1 MHFMYLYVM
10 KKGRP
15 SQTPK
20 KLKDGYYMS
29 ITLKNTKK
37 PIRIMR
43 ETIEEIQHAK
53 MKFKNQNFQY
63 IGQVEKDF
71 WIDGVNKG
79 KPTT

>member
-1 MHFMYLYVM
+1 MM

-15 SQTPK
+15 SRAPK

-43 ETIEEIQHAK
+43 ETIEEIEHAK
-53 MKFKNQNFQY
+53 VKFKNQNFQY
-63 IGQVEKDF
+63 IGQVEKNF

>member
-1 MHFMYLYVM
+1 MM

-15 SQTPK
+15 SQAPK
-20 KLKDGYYMS
+20 KLKNGYYMS

-43 ETIEEIQHAK
+43 ETLEEIQHAK
-53 MKFKNQNFQY
+53 VKFKNQNLQY
-63 IGQVEKDF
+63 IGQVKNNF

-79 KPTT
+79 KRTT

>member
-1 MHFMYLYVM
+1 M

-15 SQTPK
+15 AKAQK

-29 ITLKNTKK
+29 ITLKNSKN

-43 ETIEEIQHAK
+43 ETIEGVEHAK
-53 MKFKNQNFQY
+53 VKFKNQNFQF
-63 IGQVEKDF
+63 IGQVENNF

-79 KPTT
+79 KPTN

>member
-1 MHFMYLYVM
+1 M

-15 SQTPK
+15 SRAPK

-43 ETIEEIQHAK
+43 ETIKELDHAK
-53 MKFKNQNFQY
+53 EKFKNHNFQY
-63 IGQVEKDF
+63 IGRVENHF
-71 WIDGVNKG
+71 WIDGIHKG
-79 KPTT
+79 KQTT

>member
-1 MHFMYLYVM
+1 MM

-15 SQTPK
+15 SRAPK

-43 ETIEEIQHAK
+43 ETIEEMQHAK
-53 MKFKNQNFQY
+53 EKFKNSNVQY
-63 IGQVEKDF
+63 LGQVENNV
-71 WIDGVNKG
+71 WIDGERKG
-79 KPTT
+79 KQTT

>member
-1 MHFMYLYVM
+1 M

-15 SQTPK
+15 SRAPK

-43 ETIEEIQHAK
+43 ETIEEMKHAK
-53 MKFKNQNFQY
+53 VQFKNHNLQY
-63 IGQVEKDF
+63 LGQVKNHI
-71 WIDGVNKG
+71 WIDGAHKG
-79 KPTT
+79 KQTT

>member
-1 MHFMYLYVM
+1 M

-15 SQTPK
+15 SQAPK

-43 ETIEEIQHAK
+43 ETIDEVKHAK
-53 MKFKNQNFQY
+53 EKFKNSDFQY

-79 KPTT
+79 KRTT

>member
-1 MHFMYLYVM
+1 MM

-15 SQTPK
+15 SQAPK

-43 ETIEEIQHAK
+43 ETLEEIQHAK
-53 MKFKNQNFQY
+53 VKFKNQNFQY
-63 IGQVEKDF
+63 IGQVENNF
-71 WIDGVNKG
+71 WIDGLKKG

>member
-1 MHFMYLYVM
+1 M
-10 KKGRP
+10 KKTGRP
-15 SQTPK
+15 SRAPK

-43 ETIEEIQHAK
+43 ETIEEMKHAK
-53 MKFKNQNFQY
+53 EKFKNSNFQY
-63 IGQVEKDF
+63 LGQVEKDF

-79 KPTT
+79 KRTA

>member
-1 MHFMYLYVM
+1 M

-15 SQTPK
+15 SRAPK

-43 ETIEEIQHAK
+43 ETIEEMKHAK
-53 MKFKNQNFQY
+53 EKFKNSNVEY
-63 IGQVEKDF
+63 LGQVENNV
-71 WIDGVNKG
+71 WIDGERKG
-79 KPTT
+79 KQTT

>member
-1 MHFMYLYVM
+1 M

-15 SQTPK
+15 SSAPK

-43 ETIEEIQHAK
+43 ETIQEIEHAK
-53 MKFKNQNFQY
+53 EKFKNHEFQY
-63 IGQVEKDF
+63 IGQVVNNF
-71 WIDGVNKG
+71 WVDGINKG
-79 KPTT
+79 KRTT

>member
-1 MHFMYLYVM
+1 M

-15 SQTPK
+15 SRAPK

-43 ETIEEIQHAK
+43 ETIEEMIHAK
-53 MKFKNQNFQY
+53 EKFKNHNLQY
-63 IGQVEKDF
+63 LGQVENHV
-71 WIDGVNKG
+71 WIDGALKG
-79 KPTT
+79 KQTT

>member
-1 MHFMYLYVM
+1 MM

-15 SQTPK
+15 SKAPK

-43 ETIEEIQHAK
+43 ETIEEMKHAK
-53 MKFKNQNFQY
+53 EKFKNHNLQY
-63 IGQVEKDF
+63 LGQVENHV
-71 WIDGVNKG
+71 WIDGALKG
-79 KPTT
+79 KQTT

>member
-1 MHFMYLYVM
+1 MM

-15 SQTPK
+15 SKAPK

-43 ETIEEIQHAK
+43 ETIEEMKHAK
-53 MKFKNQNFQY
+53 EKFKNSNVEY
-63 IGQVEKDF
+63 LGQVENNV
-71 WIDGVNKG
+71 WIDGARKG
-79 KPTT
+79 KQTT

>member
-1 MHFMYLYVM
+1 MM

-15 SQTPK
+15 SRAPK

-29 ITLKNTKK
+29 ITLKNIKK

-43 ETIEEIQHAK
+43 ETIDEMKHAEE
-53 MKFKNQNFQY
+53 KFKNSNFQY
-63 IGQVEKDF
+63 IGQVENHI

-79 KPTT
+79 KQTT

>member
-1 MHFMYLYVM
+1 MYVCEM

-15 SQTPK
+15 SQAPK
-20 KLKDGYYMS
+20 KLKNGYYMS

-43 ETIEEIQHAK
+43 ETLEEIQPAK
-53 MKFKNQNFQY
+53 VKFKNQNFQY
-63 IGQVEKDF
+63 IGQVENNF
-71 WIDGVNKG
+71 WIDGINKG

>member
-1 MHFMYLYVM
+1 M

-15 SQTPK
+15 SRAPK

-29 ITLKNTKK
+29 ITLKSSKK

-43 ETIEEIQHAK
+43 ETIEEVEHAK
-53 MKFKNQNFQY
+53 IKFKNQNFQY
-63 IGQVEKDF
+63 IGQVENNF

-79 KPTT
+79 KSTT

>member
-1 MHFMYLYVM
+1 MM

-15 SQTPK
+15 SQAPK
-20 KLKDGYYMS
+20 KLKDGYYMY

-43 ETIEEIQHAK
+43 ETLEEIQHAK
-53 MKFKNQNFQY
+53 VKFKNQNFQY
-63 IGQVEKDF
+63 IGQVENNF
-71 WIDGVNKG
+71 WIDGLKKG

>member
-1 MHFMYLYVM
+1 MM

-15 SQTPK
+15 SRAPK

-43 ETIEEIQHAK
+43 ETIEEMKHAK
-53 MKFKNQNFQY
+53 EKFKNSNVEY
-63 IGQVEKDF
+63 LGQVENNV
-71 WIDGVNKG
+71 WIDGARKG
-79 KPTT
+79 KQTT